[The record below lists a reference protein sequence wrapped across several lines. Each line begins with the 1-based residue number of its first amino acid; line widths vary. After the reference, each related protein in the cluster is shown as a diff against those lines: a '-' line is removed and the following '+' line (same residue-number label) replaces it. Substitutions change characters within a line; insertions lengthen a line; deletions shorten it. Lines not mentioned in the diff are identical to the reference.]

1 MNSTPSEWAVLRV
14 PVLESPDAG
23 AKIERRTR
31 EDALKED
38 APQVGTVLPKPT
50 EAVMVIPVD
59 LGCPKV
65 ERSYGE

>member
-1 MNSTPSEWAVLRV
+1 M
-14 PVLESPDAG
+14 LESPDAG